1 MFENGLV
8 DEVTRLMDEGYDRNL
23 VSMQGLGYKEVISAL
38 NNESTMEDARELIKK
53 STRHF
58 AKRQLTWFR
67 RERDVTWL
75 DLENYRN
82 LEEIVDFIL
91 EILRKRDFGLFKSDS
106 MC

>member
-1 MFENGLV
+1 
-8 DEVTRLMDEGYDRNL
+8 
-23 VSMQGLGYKEVISAL
+23 MQGLGYKEVISAL
-38 NNESTMEDARELIKK
+38 NNEITMEDARELIKK